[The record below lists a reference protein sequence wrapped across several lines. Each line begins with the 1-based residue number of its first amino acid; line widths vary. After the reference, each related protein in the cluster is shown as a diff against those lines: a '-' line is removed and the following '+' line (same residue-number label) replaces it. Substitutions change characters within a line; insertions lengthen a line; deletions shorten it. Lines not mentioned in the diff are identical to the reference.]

1 MREEG
6 YYWVKYTH
14 EWIVSQWDGE
24 SWWLG
29 DMTLW
34 DKEFDEID
42 ERRITREVELSAE
55 FTLKGSDL
63 VAKRDENGGL
73 GDKLFGLI

>member
-42 ERRITREVELSAE
+42 ERRITRSEPKERPTADTT
-55 FTLKGSDL
+55 TLQE
-63 VAKRDENGGL
+63 RGL
-73 GDKLFGLI
+73 GDKLFGML